1 MKVTQRT
8 RWKVTDNRFV
18 VFLDL
23 LGFKDL
29 VMRSSHDE
37 IYKMLIYITDKRKI
51 VEEIKDSDE
60 LEKSDV
66 ELYSVTFS
74 DSIVIFSKNDSVS
87 HFEIIS
93 SVTSYFFA
101 KLIEKSIPIKGAIA
115 YGEIS
120 INKSSQI
127 FFGQPIIDSFLLE
140 EDLSYMGI
148 VAHNTIDKYISKLK
162 SDESKLIT
170 NMYYKEIPTPF
181 KYGNLSHLN
190 LDWYRFLIE
199 SYAKRDDDISYSEF
213 TKQTICEFKKQTSG
227 GPRKYVDNTL
237 KVIDEILKLPE
248 NSFIQFG
255 G

>member
-1 MKVTQRT
+1 MKKTQNT

-29 VMRSSHDE
+29 VMRSSHE
-37 IYKMLIYITDKRKI
+37 KIYKMLTYITDKKKI
-51 VEEIKDSDE
+51 VEEIKDADE
-60 LEKSDV
+60 IGKSDV

-74 DSIVIFSKNDSVS
+74 DSIVIFSKNDSLA
-87 HFEIIS
+87 HFEVIS
-93 SVTSYFFA
+93 FVTSYFFA

-115 YGEIS
+115 HGEIS

-127 FFGQPIIDSFLLE
+127 FFGQPIIDSYLLE
-140 EDLSYMGI
+140 EDLNYMGI
-148 VAHNTIDKYISKLK
+148 VAHNTIDKYISELK
-162 SDESKLIT
+162 PEKSKLIT
-170 NMYYKEIPTPF
+170 SMYYREISTPF

-190 LDWYRFLIE
+190 IDWYRFLIE
-199 SYAKRDDDISYSEF
+199 SFTKRKEEISYSEF
-213 TKQTICEFKKQTSG
+213 AKQTICEFKKQTSG

-237 KVIDEILKLPE
+237 KVFDEFLKHPE
-248 NSFIQFG
+248 NVFKQFG